1 MYVSI
6 WKHNKSFK
14 GKLFNGKYGY
24 LKGDRVFQLVPI
36 EGTGKIKSFESPQ
49 EAKSKG
55 YLKIK

>member
-1 MYVSI
+1 M
-6 WKHNKSFK
+6 FK

-55 YLKIK
+55 FLKIK